1 MKYLKLFEN
10 FNTDEIRYNI
20 KDILLDIE
28 DKGIYTN
35 VYLDIWKKATML
47 NESTILISN
56 IDLENIS
63 SSSMNPFT
71 IDNDFFTTLEH
82 LNSYLDSE
90 DYRLS
95 TISFR
100 EKDRYGLILNEGCD
114 DLDELKRLIEV
125 WNYDSFESI
134 KLKYKSKKYRSK
146 IVFETNSKRVSCV

>member
-10 FNTDEIRYNI
+10 FNPDEIRSNI

-35 VYLDIWKKATML
+35 VYLDIWRKTSMLNKATI
-47 NESTILISN
+47 SISN
-56 IDLENIS
+56 IDLENTNS
-63 SSSMNPFT
+63 NSMNPFT

-95 TISFR
+95 IISFR
-100 EKDRYGLILNEGCD
+100 AKDHDGLIQNDGCD

-134 KLKYKSKKYRSK
+134 TLKYKSKIKYKSK
-146 IVFETNSKRVSCV
+146 VVFEQST

>member
-10 FNTDEIRYNI
+10 FNTDEIRSNI

-35 VYLDIWKKATML
+35 VYLDIWKKAIML
-47 NESTILISN
+47 NEATILISN

-100 EKDRYGLILNEGCD
+100 AKDQDGLIQNDGCD

-125 WNYDSFESI
+125 WSYDSFESI

-146 IVFETNSKRVSCV
+146 K